1 MFTVTATHHQAER
14 TFGPVPTDQEARD
27 WIIRHSEH
35 LTNARVRH
43 MQGASTMPPCHICG
57 NTTGPCE
64 HMSAHLYPEDDMNT
78 TTKRFPTM
86 IEINSTA
93 VHHRACYD
101 YCHECGR
108 LHYVRNVHKCRDC
121 TQRDADTQAAAFNA
135 RRGRRDD

>member
-14 TFGPVPTDQEARD
+14 TFGPFPTDQEARD

-35 LTNARVRH
+35 L
-43 MQGASTMPPCHICG
+43 
-57 NTTGPCE
+57 TTGPCE